1 MPFQVSPGVAV
12 VEKDLSLVIPQIAAS
27 IGATA
32 GFFRWGPAEQPI
44 TIANEGDLANT
55 FGKPVG
61 VSDFVARSFFTAA
74 NFLSYSNNMVV
85 VRALP
90 TTTSISDAK
99 NALTEDVA
107 ALVIKNSDDY
117 VGNYASY
124 SATNVAF
131 AAKYPGSIGNSL
143 RISACDADSFNT
155 TATGTVAA
163 AQSSTALSIT
173 GGAIT
178 TQAAVGTKVLFWSGS
193 AGTGTL
199 LGQSTISS
207 ITSATAAT
215 LTSNPGIASGIV
227 SITFRWEYYD
237 EFVSAPGTSTY
248 LASQGLASAKDEM
261 HIVVVD
267 RLGQFTGAQGTV
279 LEKYTAVSKAAD
291 AVLTDGS
298 TNYYKTVIN
307 RESDYIWVLKDL
319 DDTIA
324 ATAGVYS
331 SADLNTSSA
340 AAYGV
345 SVATLGMG
353 ANTVFITHKR
363 PYTSNFGY
371 AMTQTSGAI
380 TVMSTGDGVD
390 GYSISDNAHTAAI
403 KSGLQ
408 TAFGLFANT
417 ENIDV
422 GLIAVGEVESVIAK
436 YVISS
441 VAEVRK
447 DCLVFLS
454 AVKDSGTA
462 LTIVTKSSDFQGL
475 VDYRI
480 ASTNSANI
488 STSYAT
494 MDSGYKYQYDKYNDK
509 YIYVPLNG
517 DIAGLCARTDFTADP
532 WYSPG
537 GYNRGVIK
545 NVVKLSYNPSQ
556 TERDTLYKNGINPV
570 ATFPGQGTVLFGDK
584 TMLSKPSAFDRIN
597 VRRLFI
603 VLEKSIST
611 AAKFQL
617 FEFNDTFTRAQFRN
631 LVEPFL
637 RDVQGR
643 RGIYDFRVVCDETNN
658 TGEIIDTNQFVA
670 DIFIKPARSINFITL
685 NFIAARTSVS
695 FEEIGA

>member
-32 GFFRWGPAEQPI
+32 GFFRWGPVEQPI

-55 FGKPVG
+55 FGRPIG
-61 VSDFVARSFFTAA
+61 VNDFIARSFFTAA

-85 VRALP
+85 VRAVP
-90 TTTSISDAK
+90 TTSGTSDAK
-99 NALTEDVA
+99 TALTEDVA

-117 VGNYASY
+117 ISNYASY
-124 SATNVAF
+124 TTTNVAF
-131 AAKYPGSIGNSL
+131 GAKYPGSLGNTLKISL
-143 RISACDADSFNT
+143 CDADSFNVN
-155 TATGTVAA
+155 ATGTIAA
-163 AQSSTALSIT
+163 AQTSTALTIT
-173 GGAIT
+173 GGALT
-178 TQAAVGTKVLFWSGS
+178 TQAVVGTKVLFWSGA

-199 LGQSTISS
+199 LGTSTIAS

-215 LTSNPGIASGIV
+215 LTSNPNIASGII

-237 EFVSAPGTSTY
+237 EFVSAPGTSAY
-248 LASQGLASAKDEM
+248 LTSQGLTSAKDEV
-261 HIVVVD
+261 HVVVVD
-267 RLGQFTGAQGTV
+267 RLGQFSGVQGQV
-279 LEKYTAVSKAAD
+279 LEKFANLSKASD
-291 AVLTDGS
+291 AVLTDG
-298 TNYYKTVIN
+298 TANYFKTVIN
-307 RESDYIWVLKDL
+307 RTSDYIWVLKDL
-319 DDTIA
+319 DDVITTGA
-324 ATAGVYS
+324 APYAA
-331 SADLNTSSA
+331 ADLNTASA
-340 AAYGV
+340 ADFAV
-345 SVATLGMG
+345 NVATGGMG
-353 ANTVFITHKR
+353 ANTVFKTLKR
-363 PYTSNFGY
+363 PYTATFGY
-371 AMTQTSGAI
+371 NLTQTTGAYAI
-380 TVMSTGDGVD
+380 MSTGDGVD
-390 GYSISDNAHTAAI
+390 GYTVSTTAHDAAV

-408 TAFGLFANT
+408 TAFALFANT

-422 GLIAVGEVESVIAK
+422 GLIAVGEVESVVAK
-436 YVISS
+436 YVIAN

-447 DCLVFLS
+447 DCLVFIS

-462 LTIVTKSSDFQGL
+462 LTIVTKSSDFQSL
-475 VDYRI
+475 LDYRTA
-480 ASTNSANI
+480 ASNSVNT

-494 MDSGYKYQYDKYNDK
+494 MDSGYKYMYDKYNDK

-532 WYSPG
+532 WFSPG
-537 GYNRGVIK
+537 GYNRGIIK

-556 TERDTLYKNGINPV
+556 TERDSLYKSGINPV

-584 TMLSKPSAFDRIN
+584 TMLAKPSAFDRIN

-603 VLEKSIST
+603 VLEKSVST

-685 NFIAARTSVS
+685 NFVAARTSVS

>member
-32 GFFRWGPAEQPI
+32 GFFRWGPVEQPI
-44 TIANEGDLANT
+44 TIANEGELANT

-61 VSDFVARSFFTAA
+61 VSDFIARSFYTAS

-85 VRALP
+85 VRAVP

-99 NALTEDVA
+99 NALSEDVA
-107 ALVIKNSDDY
+107 ALVIKNTDEY
-117 VGNYASY
+117 VGNFSTYT
-124 SATNVAF
+124 ATNVAF
-131 AAKYPGSIGNSL
+131 AAKYPGSLGNTL
-143 RISACDADSFNT
+143 KISVCDADSFNT
-155 TATGTVAA
+155 TATGTIAA
-163 AQSSTALSIT
+163 AQTTTALSIT

-178 TQAAVGTKVLFWSGS
+178 TQAAVGSKVLFWSAA

-199 LGQSTISS
+199 LGSSTIAS

-215 LTSNPGIASGIV
+215 LSSNPAIASGIV

-237 EFVSAPGTSTY
+237 DFVSAPGTSTY
-248 LASQGLASAKDEM
+248 LTSQGLSSAKDEM

-267 RLGQFTGAQGTV
+267 RLGQFTGVQGAV
-279 LEKYTAVSKAAD
+279 LEKFTAVSKAAD

-298 TNYYKTVIN
+298 SNYFKTLIN
-307 RESDYIWVLKDL
+307 RSSDYIWVMKDL
-319 DDTIA
+319 DDTIT

-331 SADLNTSSA
+331 SADLNTASA

-345 SVATLGMG
+345 NVATNGMG

-363 PYTSNFGY
+363 PYTVTMGY
-371 AMTQTSGAI
+371 NLTQTTGVLAL
-380 TVMSTGDGVD
+380 MSTGKGAD
-390 GYSISDNAHTAAI
+390 GYTISDNA
-403 KSGLQ
+403 Q
-408 TAFGLFANT
+408 
-417 ENIDV
+417 
-422 GLIAVGEVESVIAK
+422 
-436 YVISS
+436 
-441 VAEVRK
+441 
-447 DCLVFLS
+447 VFVS

-462 LTIVTKSSDFQGL
+462 LTIVTKSSDFTGL
-475 VDYRI
+475 IDYRTA
-480 ASTNSANI
+480 ASNSVNT

-494 MDSGYKYQYDKYNDK
+494 MDSGYKYMYDKYNDK

-517 DIAGLCARTDFTADP
+517 DVAGLCARTDFTADP

-537 GYNRGVIK
+537 GYNRGIIK

-584 TMLSKPSAFDRIN
+584 TMLAKPSAFDRIN

-643 RGIYDFRVVCDETNN
+643 RGIYDFRVVCDESNN
-658 TGEIIDTNQFVA
+658 TGEIIDTNQFIA

-685 NFIAARTSVS
+685 NFIAARTSVN